1 MTLSVPTLN
10 YASYISQT
18 ANLIVIS
25 SNDPNYQ
32 TMLPGM
38 IDYAEQ
44 RIYREMDPLREQ
56 VTDATTSVSSG
67 IRTVALSTSF
77 GNYITVDQVNILS
90 SNSSTRYPLTFTAR
104 PFLDAAFPSGAT
116 VTGIPQFY
124 TMTSDTQIS
133 LGPVPDQAYPIEFIG
148 LQRPSPLSSAN
159 SSTFLTQYC
168 PELFIA
174 ASMVFAFG
182 YMRDFGGQADNPQG
196 SQSWENQYKTL
207 FPSAEAEIKRAKH
220 QAQAWTPYSASPQA
234 TPPRT

>member
-1 MTLSVPTLN
+1 MP
-10 YASYISQT
+10 
-18 ANLIVIS
+18 
-25 SNDPNYQ
+25 SNGF
-32 TMLPGM
+32 T
-38 IDYAEQ
+38 E
-44 RIYREMDPLREQ
+44 RW
-56 VTDATTSVSSG
+56 
-67 IRTVALSTSF
+67 
-77 GNYITVDQVNILS
+77 
-90 SNSSTRYPLTFTAR
+90 TRYVSKSPMPPHRSPAAYARSLYRPASVITSR

-220 QAQAWTPYSASPQA
+220 QAQAWTPYSA
-234 TPPRT
+234 